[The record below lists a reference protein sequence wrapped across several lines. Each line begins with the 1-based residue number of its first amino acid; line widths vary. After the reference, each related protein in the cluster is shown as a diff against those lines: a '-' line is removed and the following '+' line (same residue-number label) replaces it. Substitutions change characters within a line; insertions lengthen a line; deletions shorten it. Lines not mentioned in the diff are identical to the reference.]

1 MIVVEIQ
8 PLISDTVGITRVVV
22 LLVVVHRGDGGGG
35 EVVVRLVV

>member
-8 PLISDTVGITRVVV
+8 PLISDTVGITLVVV